1 MKLRDVTLIL
11 GFLLAGCLEKI
22 LKEEKMKTVPYV
34 DIKKFM
40 GDWYV
45 IANIPTFLEKN
56 ATNAIESYRLNS
68 KNEIETTFSFYK
80 NSPDGEKKEFY
91 PKGFIVNT
99 ETNAEWK
106 MQFLWPFKMTSLIID
121 LADDYSH
128 TVIGVPNRKYV
139 WIMARKP
146 TISDDIYKKILKKLK
161 IDGYDVS
168 KIKKLVQS
176 WD

>member
-1 MKLRDVTLIL
+1 MVKR
-11 GFLLAGCLEKI
+11 
-22 LKEEKMKTVPYV
+22 
-34 DIKKFM
+34 
-40 GDWYV
+40 
-45 IANIPTFLEKN
+45 KN
-56 ATNAIESYRLNS
+56 FI
-68 KNEIETTFSFYK
+68 
-80 NSPDGEKKEFY
+80 

-146 TISDDIYKKILKKLK
+146 TISDDLYKDILNKLK
-161 IDGYDVS
+161 IGGYDVS

>member
-1 MKLRDVTLIL
+1 
-11 GFLLAGCLEKI
+11 
-22 LKEEKMKTVPYV
+22 
-34 DIKKFM
+34 
-40 GDWYV
+40 
-45 IANIPTFLEKN
+45 
-56 ATNAIESYRLNS
+56 
-68 KNEIETTFSFYK
+68 
-80 NSPDGEKKEFY
+80 
-91 PKGFIVNT
+91 
-99 ETNAEWK
+99 

-146 TISDDIYKKILKKLK
+146 TISDDLYKDILNKLK
-161 IDGYDVS
+161 IGGYDVS